1 MFFYV
6 ESIILLRQFTTGK
19 SIKSQNVFRI
29 FTSWNCHCKLLLQYM
44 ILSKSF
50 LVNGIISALNS
61 VLSSISAFS
70 EYATIQGIVYIFASN
85 RTVVQLYYWSITV
98 VLLMILG
105 IYWSAGL
112 FLEWKV
118 KPVLT
123 TIQSTGYPINDI
135 EFPSITFCSKGIF
148 I

>member
-1 MFFYV
+1 
-6 ESIILLRQFTTGK
+6 
-19 SIKSQNVFRI
+19 
-29 FTSWNCHCKLLLQYM
+29 M

-123 TIQSTGYPINDI
+123 TLQSTGYPINDI
-135 EFPSITFCSKGIF
+135 EFPSITFCNKGIF
-148 I
+148 IENIIFLFKF